1 MKNQLTRRSL
11 LAGVAVGAAT
21 YSTSCTTLRCI
32 NPILASNDLLQR
44 MFVGLHLDAFAL
56 MIFGTVLASPN
67 PYLSANRALGVLAF
81 FLFPELL
88 FDGAAATT
96 DTARIA
102 MTLDDN
108 TLVIINPENGAVL
121 SKVTLGQQPSLIAA
135 PPNGQFLAIT
145 NAASHSVSIVT
156 TADSRLSKT
165 IQLESGSAPY
175 GVAVSE
181 DGKKVYVANE
191 ARNSISVIDVAAG
204 QVVATIST
212 PGTPSKIAISPD
224 GSLLWAPTASGA
236 IYVIDTLSDTVSTVL
251 RNVPNPVAVAFNPTG
266 TRAYVTSAPAATPGS
281 VVVLNTGDYSI
292 LTRIAVGT
300 NPYSIVL
307 SSGGTFAYVSNF
319 DSNSVSVIDAVND
332 QVVRTIA
339 TGKAPIEVAIFS

>member
-1 MKNQLTRRSL
+1 MKNLLSRRSL
-11 LAGVAVGAAT
+11 LAGAAVGAAT
-21 YSTSCTTLRCI
+21 YTTGCTTLRSV

-44 MFVGLHLDAFAL
+44 MFVGQHLDGFAL
-56 MIFGTVLASPN
+56 LIFGTLQASPN
-67 PYLSANRALGVLAF
+67 QYLTGLRALGILMF
-81 FLFPELL
+81 FFAPDFL

-102 MTLDDN
+102 MTLSDN

-121 SKVTLGQQPSLIAA
+121 SKVSLGQQPSVIAA
-135 PPNGQFLAIT
+135 PPNGSFLAIT

-156 TADSRLSKT
+156 TADSRVSKT

-181 DGKKVYVANE
+181 DGNKVYVANE
-191 ARNSISVIDVAAG
+191 ARNSVSVIDVAAG
-204 QVVATIST
+204 RVVATIST

-224 GSLLWAPTASGA
+224 GSLLWVPTASGS
-236 IYVIDTLSDTVSTVL
+236 IHVIDTLSDTVSTVL

-266 TRAYVTSAPAATPGS
+266 TKAYVTSAPAGTAGN
-281 VVVLNTGDYSI
+281 VVVLNTADYSV

-307 SSGGTFAYVSNF
+307 SAGGTFAYVSNF
-319 DSNSVSVIDAVND
+319 NSDSVSVIDTSSD
-332 QVVRTIA
+332 QVLRTVP